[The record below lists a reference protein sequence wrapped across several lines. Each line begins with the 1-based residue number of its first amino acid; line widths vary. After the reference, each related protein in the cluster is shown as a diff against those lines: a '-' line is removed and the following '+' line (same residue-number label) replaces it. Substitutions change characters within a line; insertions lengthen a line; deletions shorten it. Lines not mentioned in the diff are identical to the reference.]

1 MDASVLEKKEES
13 APAEETAPA
22 VEAAEEKAEEKSEEA
37 EPEEKTEKPDDSN
50 KPLWERISAE
60 DISEEEIFGEDN
72 F

>member
-13 APAEETAPA
+13 APAEEAAP
-22 VEAAEEKAEEKSEEA
+22 VEEAAEEKPEEKAEEA

-50 KPLWERISAE
+50 KPLWERISAD
-60 DISEEEIFGEDN
+60 DISEEEILGEDN